1 MNKYQEIQYEC
12 GEVLE
17 VVRGNF
23 PISEKKTDVE
33 KEYMKLKRTRGGLS
47 YQSSISRMKSR
58 IRRLINSNLNND
70 SIFFT
75 LTYAENMIEESQAR
89 KDWKNFIARLN
100 YHYPETKKYLFV
112 IEKQKRGA
120 YHFHCVLFDAGFIP
134 YDALVKIWGKGHIQI
149 GSIENTANL
158 GAYMSA
164 EMGKEY
170 QKQGIKGK
178 RYGRSFGLKEY
189 KKNVFISD
197 QYHQEELLCTDKR
210 IYKEQVGR
218 IELQT
223 YSKKQCIQ
231 GMGVEFDKI
240 PY

>member
-1 MNKYQEIQYEC
+1 MNKYREIQYKC

-23 PISEKKTDVE
+23 PVSEKKTEVE
-33 KEYMKLKRTRGGLS
+33 KEYMKLKRTRGGS
-47 YQSSISRMKSR
+47 AFQSSVSRMKSR
-58 IRRLINSNLNND
+58 IRRLINSNLNKD

-75 LTYAENMIEESQAR
+75 LTYAENMIEEKQAR
-89 KDWKNFIARLN
+89 RDWKNFIARLN

-120 YHFHCVLFDAGFIP
+120 FHFHCVLFDAGFIP

-170 QKQGIKGK
+170 QKQGITGK
-178 RYGRSFGLKEY
+178 RYGSSSGLVQYSKRIY
-189 KKNVFISD
+189 NSD
-197 QYHQEELLCTDKR
+197 QCHREDLLCTQKR
-210 IYKEQVGR
+210 IYKEEIGR
-218 IELQT
+218 IELET
-223 YSKKQCIQ
+223 YSKRQAIQ
-231 GMGVEFDKI
+231 GMGIEFDKI

>member
-1 MNKYQEIQYEC
+1 MNKYREIQYKC

-23 PISEKKTDVE
+23 PVSEKKTE
-33 KEYMKLKRTRGGLS
+33 IQKEYMKLKRTRGGS
-47 YQSSISRMKSR
+47 AVQSSVSRMKSR
-58 IRRLINSNLNND
+58 IRRLINANLSDD

-75 LTYAENMIEESQAR
+75 LTYAENMIEEGQAR

-134 YDALVKIWGKGHIQI
+134 YDALVKIWGKGYIQI

-178 RYGRSFGLKEY
+178 RYGSSSGLIDYSKRIFNTDQRHKE
-189 KKNVFISD
+189 D
-197 QYHQEELLCTDKR
+197 LLCTSKR
-210 IYKEQVGR
+210 IYREEVGR

-223 YSKKQCIQ
+223 YSEKQCVQ
-231 GMGVEFDKI
+231 GMGTDFESI
-240 PY
+240 PF